1 MSSVAGKQLK
11 QSDFKS
17 NGDNLYINKA
27 MTGGN
32 PGLLLIYANWCGH
45 CNRFKPVFN
54 EIVQQMGDKFPCMS
68 IEHTELEKNQKLMT
82 DLDFQ
87 GYPTIKF
94 FDQHGKILGDYNG
107 DRDKKSILSHICN
120 IYHHC
125 INYH

>member
-1 MSSVAGKQLK
+1 MSIAGKQLK
-11 QSDFKS
+11 QGDFKS
-17 NGDNLYINKA
+17 NGSDLYINKTS
-27 MTGGN
+27 TGGN

-54 EIVQQMGDKFPCMS
+54 EIAQQMGNKFPVIS
-68 IEHTELEKNQKLMT
+68 IEHAELEKNQKLMT

-107 DRDKKSILSHICN
+107 DRDKKSILAHICN

-125 INYH
+125 IAYH